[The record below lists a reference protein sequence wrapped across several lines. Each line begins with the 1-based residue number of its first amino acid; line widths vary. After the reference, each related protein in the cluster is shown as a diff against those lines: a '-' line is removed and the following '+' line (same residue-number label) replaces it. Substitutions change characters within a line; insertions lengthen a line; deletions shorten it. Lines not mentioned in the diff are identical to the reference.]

1 MKWKSRH
8 HWITLVGALV
18 VGVSTVALP
27 ATTAVA
33 ATSSSSKAPIV
44 VGGIAEAA
52 DYPGLADGFNARIA
66 RFNKAGGVEG
76 RKVQFIGV
84 QDDGGDPSRDQTLT
98 ESLVQEQHV
107 DIVAPVVSEVF
118 NPSATTFLAAQKV
131 PFLGWGLAPDWCNVP
146 YAFSVDGCLI
156 LTDGKVSLATG
167 GALAKYL
174 APKKPSQ
181 TTVAIVNGDIPTA
194 AASGAYE
201 ANLFE
206 AVGMKV
212 VFNKGIVPI
221 AGTSTNYA
229 PYVQQIE
236 ASKPDVVFLSLD
248 FASATGLS
256 AAFLAAG
263 VKTILYS
270 PVGYSEGI
278 LETQPSVKAALQG
291 QVVNS
296 EMPAAE
302 DNSPSI
308 KQLSTDLKAIGKAQP
323 VGLGA
328 SLGYYTADMLV
339 QMLQNAAKKGAPLTG
354 AGITQA
360 ANSGFTYQQTLKGG
374 ACSQTF
380 PAAHK
385 DGIIGLT
392 LMVVSGSQY
401 KVKVPYACYPN
412 VAIKTTTSTSG

>member
-1 MKWKSRH
+1 MKWKRRH
-8 HWITLVGALV
+8 SWITVVGALV
-18 VGVSTVALP
+18 VGVSAVAVP
-27 ATTAVA
+27 ATGAGAST
-33 ATSSSSKAPIV
+33 SKAPIV
-44 VGGIAEAA
+44 VGGIAQGSS
-52 DYPGLADGFNARIA
+52 YPGLADGFNARIA

-76 RKVQFIGV
+76 RKVKFIGV

-98 ESLVQEQHV
+98 QALVQEQHV
-107 DIVAPVVSEVF
+107 DVVAPVVSEVF
-118 NPSATTFLAAQKV
+118 NPSATTFLTQQKT
-131 PFLGWGLAPDWCNVP
+131 PFLGWGLAPDWCNAP

-201 ANLFE
+201 AQLFE
-206 AVGMKV
+206 SVGMKV

-221 AGTSTNYA
+221 AGTSINYT

-236 ASKPDVVFLSLD
+236 ASNPDVVFLSLD
-248 FASATGLS
+248 FASAVGLS
-256 AAFLAAG
+256 SAFVAAG
-263 VKTILYS
+263 LKTILYS

-296 EMPAAE
+296 EMPTAE

-308 KQLSTDLKAIGKAQP
+308 KLLSSDLKAIGKAQP

-328 SLGYYTADMLV
+328 SLGYYIGDMLV

-360 ANSGFTYQQTLKGG
+360 ANSGFTYQQLLKGG

-385 DGIIGLT
+385 DGTVGLT
-392 LMVVSGSQY
+392 LMLVSGSKY
-401 KVKVPYACYPN
+401 LVKVPYACYPN
-412 VAIKTTTSTSG
+412 VAVKSSTSASG